1 MKCMYL
7 SSDAGHDALEIGQ
20 VLPTVM
26 LFVPSLDGCS
36 HCSVEFT
43 KFSDFARA
51 TKVLTDLVVEKVKQ

>member
-7 SSDAGHDALEIGQ
+7 SRGAGHDALEIGR

-26 LFVPSLDGCS
+26 LFVHSLDSRS

-51 TKVLTDLVVEKVKQ
+51 TKVLTDLVVEKIKQ